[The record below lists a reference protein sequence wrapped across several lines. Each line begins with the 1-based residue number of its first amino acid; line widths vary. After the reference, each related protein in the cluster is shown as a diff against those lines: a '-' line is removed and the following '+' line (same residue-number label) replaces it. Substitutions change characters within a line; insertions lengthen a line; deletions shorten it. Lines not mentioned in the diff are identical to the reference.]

1 MKELT
6 QYTLPTFYDCK
17 IDENYMKHILG
28 TLKKYNSKKYLCQER
43 KSHPTFIQVEKN
55 QGCRPCFPLI
65 IDTGFLNENFHNL
78 LYDMTV
84 TDDQKVWIGG
94 RSNELN
100 LFDLQGH
107 LHLTVTMPCRD
118 MYICMYKK
126 QVVFSDLLNKAWKKI
141 SDYVTPVTM
150 FTTGILTPEDITG
163 STSGDLLVCLR
174 QDDQSK
180 VVRYSSARTV
190 LQIIQYDSQCHPL

>member
-1 MKELT
+1 
-6 QYTLPTFYDCK
+6 
-17 IDENYMKHILG
+17 
-28 TLKKYNSKKYLCQER
+28 
-43 KSHPTFIQVEKN
+43 
-55 QGCRPCFPLI
+55 
-65 IDTGFLNENFHNL
+65 
-78 LYDMTV
+78 MTV
-84 TDDQKVWIGG
+84 SDDQKVWMGE

-126 QVVFSDLLNKAWKKI
+126 QVVFSDLLNKAEKKI

-150 FTTGILTPEDITG
+150 FTTGILTPKDITG

-174 QDDQSK
+174 QDEQSK